1 MTLMFVI
8 RLIRGIASW
17 LWALL
22 QPALRFIGWLLI
34 LLAVMTFVADYTRW
48 QYTAD
53 APAATFA
60 QYWRDLA
67 PDTLAAAAAYFETQG
82 LALIWDPVITTVLS
96 LPVWITLG
104 VGAALLM
111 YAGRV
116 RDRLSIYA
124 N

>member
-1 MTLMFVI
+1 MFVM
-8 RLIRGIASW
+8 RFIRGLLGWI
-17 LWALL
+17 WALV
-22 QPALRFIGWLLI
+22 QPALRFIAWLLI

-60 QYWRDLA
+60 QYWQDLA
-67 PDTLAAAAAYFETQG
+67 PDSLASAAAYFDSRG
-82 LALIWDPVITTVLS
+82 FGFVWDPIVTAVLS

-104 VGAALLM
+104 IGAALFM
-111 YAGRV
+111 YAGRS
-116 RDRLSIYA
+116 RERLSIYA